1 MCIRYLCSKFGILL
15 VVCFA
20 IGSTSIC
27 AQTLYRFGQSVQ
39 PIFEGFEKN
48 ADGTFTLWF
57 GYLNRN
63 YDETPNIVIGDNNTF
78 FAADGVDSAGPL
90 DPSLFMA
97 DSFLGLWYLLIL
109 LVKSWYGR
117 LVTMVKRAPR

>member
-1 MCIRYLCSKFGILL
+1 MCIRYLWSKFGILL
-15 VVCFA
+15 AVCFV
-20 IGSTSIC
+20 IGSTSIS

-39 PIFEGFEKN
+39 PIFEGFERN
-48 ADGTFTLWF
+48 SDGTFTMWF

-90 DPSLFMA
+90 DPSLFLA
-97 DSFLGLWYLLIL
+97 SRSRSCEG
-109 LVKSWYGR
+109 VCRSAAER
-117 LVTMVKRAPR
+117 